1 MTVKEIIKSYLK
13 FITELAVNTTIANHV
28 IETRIADYAK
38 TTFNIMHAPGTYSRA
53 WRDIRKKRKTLVWEG
68 FRITEE
74 AGIGSVEKYFKI
86 ERI

>member
-1 MTVKEIIKSYLK
+1 MTVKEIIKNYLEY
-13 FITELAVNTTIANHV
+13 IYGTSETTTIANHI
-28 IETRIADYAK
+28 IETRIANYAQ
-38 TTFNIMHAPGTYSRA
+38 TRFNIMHAPGTYSRA

-74 AGIGSVEKYFKI
+74 AGISSVEKYFKI